1 MPSRD
6 RARQF
11 TGIPF
16 YNRAVKTIELPL
28 PDPVA
33 LAASHRLARRL
44 GQRILDAGGWIGF
57 DAFMAMA
64 LYEPGLGYYSGGAR
78 KFGSGGDFVTAPELS
93 PLFGACLA
101 AQCAEWFGHAPAR
114 VFEFGAGSGAL
125 AAALL
130 LELDALGAPAAEY
143 LIVEVS
149 AALRDRQRE
158 TIAARA
164 PAQLTRV
171 RWLDAWP
178 ERMAGV
184 VLANELLD
192 AIPARV
198 FRLRGGSV
206 LERGVSLADPVA
218 AAGDSDGGA
227 APVFRWTERPAD
239 PDFDRTVR
247 DLLAGPIAE
256 AGDHWPPDYC
266 GEVGEQAAAWVREAG
281 RRLERGALLLV
292 DYGFPRH
299 EFYHPQR
306 GLGTLMCHYRHH
318 AHGDPFLLP
327 GLQDITVHVD
337 FTAVAEQ
344 ARGAGLDLLGYAS
357 QARLLLNL
365 GLLERLAA
373 AGSGDDLD
381 YRRRAQAAQTLISEA
396 EMGELFKAIA
406 LGRGMPPDAVGF
418 LRGDRS
424 GTL

>member
-1 MPSRD
+1 MR
-6 RARQF
+6 
-11 TGIPF
+11 
-16 YNRAVKTIELPL
+16 TIELPL
-28 PDPVA
+28 PDSA
-33 LAASHRLARRL
+33 ATAASHRLARRV

-78 KFGSGGDFVTAPELS
+78 KFGPGGDFVTAPELS

-101 AQCAEWFGHAPAR
+101 AQCAEWFDHAPAR
-114 VFEFGAGSGAL
+114 VHEFGAGSGAL
-125 AAALL
+125 AADILL
-130 LELDALGAPAAEY
+130 ALDALGTPASEY

-164 PAQLTRV
+164 PAQLARV
-171 RWLDAWP
+171 RWLDSWP

-184 VLANELLD
+184 VVANELLD
-192 AIPARV
+192 AIPARA
-198 FRLRGGSV
+198 FRLRDGVV
-206 LERGVSLADPVA
+206 LERGVSLADPA
-218 AAGDSDGGA
+218 PADSGSV
-227 APVFRWTERPAD
+227 PVFRWAERPAD
-239 PDFDRTVR
+239 PGFESTVR
-247 DLLAGPIAE
+247 DLLAAPIAE

-281 RRLERGALLLV
+281 RRLEHGALLLV

-337 FTAVAEQ
+337 FTSVFEQ
-344 ARGAGLDLLGYAS
+344 ARGTGLELLGYAS

-373 AGSGDDLD
+373 EGAGDGLD

-406 LGRGMPPDAVGF
+406 LGRGLPPDPAGF
-418 LRGDRS
+418 VRGDRS